1 MEEGEGELRAFVIIK
16 KEVVKW
22 GAHEKEKEGEI
33 EEIGGGGGG
42 ARSAV
47 GELESKPL
55 QTLR

>member
-33 EEIGGGGGG
+33 GEMAGGGGGLG
-42 ARSAV
+42 V
-47 GELESKPL
+47 QLES
-55 QTLR
+55 